1 MIQIDDD
8 VGNNRNQAAQDFS
21 LHRSEIKEA
30 IQHQEFYLL
39 QPGQGNT
46 APGNFAAQN
55 LERAQLVGIFISQ
68 AETIQRF
75 NVR

>member
-1 MIQIDDD
+1 MIQIDDN
-8 VGNNRNQAAQDFS
+8 VGNGRNQAAQDLS
-21 LHRSEIKEA
+21 LHRREIKEA

-46 APGNFAAQN
+46 VPGNFAAQN
-55 LERAQLVGIFISQ
+55 LERAQLIRVLVSQ
-68 AETIQRF
+68 AETIQRC